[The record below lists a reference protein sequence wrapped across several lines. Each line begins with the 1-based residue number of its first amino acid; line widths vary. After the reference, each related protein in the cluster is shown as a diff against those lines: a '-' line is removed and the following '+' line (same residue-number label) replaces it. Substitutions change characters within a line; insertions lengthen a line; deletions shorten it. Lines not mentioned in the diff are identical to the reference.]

1 MKVLYIEDEK
11 NIALPVINVLKK
23 KGYLV
28 DYSEEGKDGLS
39 MALTNTYDCIIL
51 DLNLPG
57 IDGIEISKRIRVE
70 SQVPILMLTARTG
83 LDDKLKGFG
92 VGADDYLP
100 KPFELLE
107 LIARLDALIRRNSTN
122 KTMELKIGNF
132 DFLPERNVLK
142 NTKNETEVVLSNKE
156 SGILEYLIRNKSKVV
171 SAEELLSHV
180 WFTNVNIF
188 TDTVKTHIKTLR
200 KKLGDNALLIKTIKG
215 RGYIY
220 D

>member
-23 KGYLV
+23 KGYIV
-28 DYSEEGKDGLS
+28 DYAEEGKEGLS
-39 MALTNTYDCIIL
+39 MALTNSYDCIIL

-57 IDGIEISKRIRVE
+57 IDGIEISKRLRVD

-83 LDDKLKGFG
+83 LNDKLKGFE

-122 KTMELKIGNF
+122 KNIELKIGDF
-132 DFLPERNVLK
+132 DFMPDRNVLK
-142 NTKNETEVVLSNKE
+142 NSKNVETVLSNKE
-156 SGILEYLIRNKSKVV
+156 SGILEYLIRNRNKVV
-171 SAEELLSHV
+171 STEELLSHV

-200 KKLGDNALLIKTIKG
+200 KKLGENATLIKTIKG

-220 D
+220 E